1 MLNASQLRA
10 ALTALLM
17 QLQLGLL
24 RGNLRLPELRLHL
37 GKLLLQR
44 AAAAH
49 QQPGSEP
56 PASQQCEGKHR

>member
-1 MLNASQLRA
+1 MQQLLLLTQLGQGLLKMLNASQLRA

-37 GKLLLQR
+37 DKSAHTP
-44 AAAAH
+44 AAGAD
-49 QQPGSEP
+49 
-56 PASQQCEGKHR
+56 R

>member
-24 RGNLRLPELRLHL
+24 RGNAALPELRLHL

-44 AAAAH
+44 AAAASTAR
-49 QQPGSEP
+49 Q
-56 PASQQCEGKHR
+56 